1 MQQSATFLQRRYRV
15 RDRDRDRDRVYS
27 LLLYLYIKGLK
38 YSIYKAYRCIVSV

>member
-15 RDRDRDRDRVYS
+15 RDRDRVYS